1 MNKSFFENILEYKK
15 FSFAWLSDLMVVI
28 SSGSGFTDYCMGN
41 QKPGQK
47 RITDLVPETVGLENT
62 LREILAV
69 KRGSFTL
76 EYLNRVLANGEER
89 YFSLSFFRTGDPEV
103 PLFCLVEDTTEAAI
117 QKQQIAQQKNEILLL
132 ESFLAAKGDF
142 LSASILGESE
152 PIEKIRQMVGKI
164 SQIPAATVLLLGESG
179 TGKSLV
185 AKVIHYSSQESKTP
199 FVEINCAAIP
209 ETLLESELFGYEK
222 GAFTG
227 AVASRKGLLEEADGG
242 TLFLDEIGELPL
254 KLQAKLLTFLETR
267 KFRRLGSNAEQDVK
281 VRLIAATN
289 RNLDELIGKGEFRED
304 LLYRLKVVT
313 INLPGLRELDRDVI
327 LIAHHFLQIFNIEF
341 KKHVTGFS
349 KEAEQKLIGYQ
360 WPGNVREL
368 SNVIERA
375 MIFIETGRIES
386 SDLVLHHKDG
396 DKGDGKWTVPVDG
409 ISLENV
415 EKQLILSALERAGG
429 NKSRAARLL
438 GLSRD
443 TFRYRLEK
451 FNLD

>member
-1 MNKSFFENILEYKK
+1 M
-15 FSFAWLSDLMVVI
+15 
-28 SSGSGFTDYCMGN
+28 DYCTGN

-47 RITDLVPETVGLENT
+47 GITDLLPETVGLENT
-62 LREILAV
+62 LREVLAG
-69 KRGSFTL
+69 KRGNFTL
-76 EYLNRVLANGEER
+76 EYINRLLENGEER
-89 YFSLSFFRTGDPEV
+89 YFNLSFFKTGDSEV
-103 PLFCLVEDTTEAAI
+103 PLFCLVEDTTDAAF

-132 ESFLAAKGDF
+132 ESYLSAKGDF

-152 PIEKIRQMVGKI
+152 PIEKIRQMIEKI
-164 SQIPAATVLLLGESG
+164 SRIPAATVLLLGESG

-185 AKVIHYSSQESKTP
+185 AKVIHYSSRESKTP

-227 AVASRKGLLEEADGG
+227 AVGSRKGLLEEADDG

-254 KLQAKLLTFLETR
+254 KLQAKLLSFLETR
-267 KFRRLGSNAEQDVK
+267 KFRRLGSNTEINVK

-289 RNLDELIGKGEFRED
+289 RNLDEMISKGEFRED

-327 LIAHHFLQIFNIEF
+327 LIANHFLQIFNIEF
-341 KKHVTGFS
+341 KKHVSGFS
-349 KEAEQKLIGYQ
+349 KEAEQKLLNYQ

-375 MIFIETGRIES
+375 MIFIETDKIEA
-386 SDLVLHHKDG
+386 SDIALHHKED
-396 DKGDGKWTVPVDG
+396 DNGDGRWTVPVDG

-429 NKSRAARLL
+429 NKSQAARLL